1 MLFGILYRRFIDGV
15 RDFLF
20 MLWFIFIKEVVVGI
34 IDFFL
39 WIVVDIVVFG
49 FLNGIFV
56 LLLLYRSINLFC
68 SFMVLSLNI

>member
-20 MLWFIFIKEVVVGI
+20 MLWFIVINGVVVGI

-39 WIVVDIVVFG
+39 WIVVDIVILG
-49 FLNGIFV
+49 FLNGNFCFV
-56 LLLLYRSINLFC
+56 I
-68 SFMVLSLNI
+68 VI